1 MAGGKWRGANLR
13 ANQQPKRLVDKK
25 RNYAPSTA
33 SIHLQAR
40 QLDIAQSNMGAKI
53 AKYFPS
59 GKRIIAL
66 MA

>member
-1 MAGGKWRGANLR
+1 MATDFLLIEMLGVELHRKLTHLWS
-13 ANQQPKRLVDKK
+13 QM
-25 RNYAPSTA
+25 T
-33 SIHLQAR
+33 IHLQAR
-40 QLDIAQSNMGAKI
+40 QLDIAQSNMSVKI